1 MKRSSVGRLALVAAI
16 AVGLATIPLTAR
28 AQSEKPADK
37 PAAQKKAGGGGHSM
51 TGCVQK
57 GDEAS
62 VPFKLTNVEGS
73 GPKEVEIVGMAK
85 GVDLAPHVGHKVTIT
100 GTTVSTKAAA
110 KTEGTTAKKEAGEH
124 HMRVTAI
131 KMVSATCPLPN

>member
-1 MKRSSVGRLALVAAI
+1 MRHSSVARLAFAAAI
-16 AVGLATIPLTAR
+16 AVALATIPLTAR
-28 AQSEKPADK
+28 AQYEKPAEK
-37 PAAQKKAGGGGHSM
+37 PAAQKKAAGGSHSM
-51 TGCVQK
+51 TGCLQK
-57 GDEAS
+57 GDEAP
-62 VPFKLTNVEGS
+62 VPYKLTSVEGG
-73 GPKEVEIVGMAK
+73 GPKEVEIIGMAK

-124 HMRVTAI
+124 HMRVTAV